1 MARIPE
7 HTKLERLRRV
17 EALLRRSEGLTER
30 EISETLNF
38 DRRTVNNYLRDL
50 ETQGRVEK
58 DGPLWYALARQPM
71 VLRPIELQPEEA
83 MTLYLAA
90 RLFVKHSDKRNE
102 AAENVLV
109 KLAEVL
115 SSDAGVSEDI
125 YHAAQELANRPMSS
139 DYEDIFRTMMRAYL
153 YRRQMEIVYHPYR
166 GRPFR
171 TTFSPYLLEPSAI
184 GFATYAIGYSSVVDT
199 LRTYKIERIA
209 QAELLRSEYV
219 IPADFPGVE
228 LLRNAWSI
236 YYGEQTVQVVL
247 RFHPSVAKRVQETYW
262 HPSQQLTWDDE
273 REGYLLATFEV
284 ADTTDLLPWI
294 RTWGANCE
302 VVAPQELRESL
313 SGEARRWAY
322 LYGWRTSRADDE
334 DKHARF
340 ADIFGED

>member
-7 HTKLERLRRV
+7 HTKLERMRRV
-17 EALLRRSEGLTER
+17 EALLRRADGLTER
-30 EISETLNF
+30 EIAEALGF
-38 DRRTVNNYLRDL
+38 DRRTVNNYLREL
-50 ETQGRVEK
+50 ELEGRVEK
-58 DGPLWYALARQPM
+58 DGRFWYALSRQPM

-83 MTLYLAA
+83 MALYLAT

-125 YHAAQELANRPMSS
+125 YRAAQELASRPSAP
-139 DYEDIFRTMMRAYL
+139 DYEDIFRVIMRAYL
-153 YRRQMEIVYHPYR
+153 YRRQVEIVYHPYR
-166 GRPFR
+166 GQPFR
-171 TTFSPYLLEPSAI
+171 TIFAPYLLEPSAI
-184 GFATYAIGYSSVVDT
+184 GFATYAIGHSSVVDT

-209 QAELLRSEYV
+209 KAKLLRHEYL
-219 IPADFPGVE
+219 IPPDFPGVE

-236 YYGEQTVQVVL
+236 YYGEDTVEVVL

-262 HPSQQLTWDDE
+262 HPSQQLVWDGEQD
-273 REGYLLATFEV
+273 GYLLATFEV

-302 VVAPQELRESL
+302 VLAPQELRESL
-313 SGEARRWAY
+313 TGEARRLAY
-322 LYGWRTSRADDE
+322 LYGWRTSRTGDE